1 MRTRNAA
8 IGIAL
13 LLAACSGQGGS
24 EKTQAAAPAAKPAP
38 APVAPVVAAAPVR
51 PEGADAVDA
60 ALAEV
65 KAFNAKAAE
74 DLAAIARD
82 EGRIRAAAGR
92 AIEAARQGQ
101 AGRVTAART
110 EAERARAGL
119 VTGLSAFQTA
129 SAAQTAAVAAAME
142 PCSATPELL
151 TYEGCVALIAEQ
163 ALLAQNVTALGAR
176 YEAAEAAWRQD
187 RPRLDEASATVA
199 LGALR

>member
-8 IGIAL
+8 IGMAL

-24 EKTQAAAPAAKPAP
+24 EKTQAAAPAVKPAP
-38 APVAPVVAAAPVR
+38 AAPPVAAAAPVR

-74 DLAAIARD
+74 ELAGIARD

-101 AGRVTAART
+101 ASRVTAART
-110 EAERARAGL
+110 DAERARAALVAGL
-119 VTGLSAFQTA
+119 TAFQTA

-142 PCSATPELL
+142 PCSATPELT
-151 TYEGCVALIAEQ
+151 TYEGCLALIAEQ